1 VTASPAPSSG
11 SGRPP
16 RDQRLQPYLQN
27 QAMWGVVQTLVG
39 IRHAAEDTDPRP
51 LPQTPLSEFKR
62 RCAAG
67 APSGGGP
74 VPEALYYAFYADRYR
89 VPAEDAI
96 SVPAEHLW
104 WLASDQDTVLL
115 SDRATHHYTTVG
127 QVDRERGRIAF
138 HDYWPDDF
146 FLRPGHNTLG
156 IEPQLAQFQ
165 RIDERIDCANRI
177 ALVHPI
183 IKAFR

>member
-16 RDQRLQPYLQN
+16 RDQRLQPYLQS

-67 APSGGGP
+67 APSGGGLRDDSGK
-74 VPEALYYAFYADRYR
+74 VRR
-89 VPAEDAI
+89 
-96 SVPAEHLW
+96 
-104 WLASDQDTVLL
+104 TLL
-115 SDRATHHYTTVG
+115 R
-127 QVDRERGRIAF
+127 
-138 HDYWPDDF
+138 
-146 FLRPGHNTLG
+146 
-156 IEPQLAQFQ
+156 
-165 RIDERIDCANRI
+165 DERVAWLNENR
-177 ALVHPI
+177 
-183 IKAFR
+183 AFRIFPARPRANPADEK